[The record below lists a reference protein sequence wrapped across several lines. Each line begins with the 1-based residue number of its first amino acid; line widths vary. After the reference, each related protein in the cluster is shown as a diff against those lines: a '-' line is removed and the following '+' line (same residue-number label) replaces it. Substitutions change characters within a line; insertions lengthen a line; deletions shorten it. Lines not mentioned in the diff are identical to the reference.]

1 MRAAKKALHAIPFDV
16 RSWAVTAA
24 ATLAGYIGTQSQ
36 SQPVIKYQS
45 NAVRLAQVLLAKGKL
60 VSANVECD
68 LLEVVQI

>member
-1 MRAAKKALHAIPFDV
+1 MRAAQKALHAIPFDV

-45 NAVRLAQVLLAKGKL
+45 NAVRLAQVLLAKGEV

>member
-1 MRAAKKALHAIPFDV
+1 MRAAQKALHAIPFDV

-45 NAVRLAQVLLAKGKL
+45 NAVRLAQVLLAKGEL